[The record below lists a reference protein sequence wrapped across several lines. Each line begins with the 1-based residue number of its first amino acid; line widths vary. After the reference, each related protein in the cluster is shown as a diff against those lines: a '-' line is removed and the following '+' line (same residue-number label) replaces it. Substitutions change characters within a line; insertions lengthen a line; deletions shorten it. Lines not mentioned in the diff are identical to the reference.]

1 MDKKKFVV
9 GMIVFGSL
17 WGFSECII
25 GPAMSDGGF
34 PSGAIMGGLFAVGLM
49 VLSRSMFRQP
59 GMQLGMGL
67 IAGCMRMF
75 NPFGSC
81 IVCSAIAIAAEAALF
96 ELIWSMISKDLHES
110 KNPVMMVS
118 LGVISG
124 YGVFVGGY
132 ITTQILTPL
141 VSSSSFYLE
150 NLIAFLPQILA
161 RGTLAAVLG
170 AVAVPVALS
179 AKLPDAVKMKD
190 RLYYPTALAISVV
203 CWVSIIGNMLMLSA

>member
-25 GPAMSDGGF
+25 GPAMSDAGF

-67 IAGCMRMF
+67 IAGFLRLF

-124 YGVFVGGY
+124 YGVFIGGY
-132 ITTQILTPL
+132 IITQILTPV
-141 VSSSSFYLE
+141 VSSSTFYLE

-179 AKLPDAVKMKD
+179 ARLPDVAKIRD
-190 RLYYPTALAISVV
+190 RLYYPTALGISVIS
-203 CWVSIIGNMLMLSA
+203 WILIIGNFLISA

>member
-25 GPAMSDGGF
+25 GPAMGDAGF

-96 ELIWSMISKDLHES
+96 ELIWSAISKDLHKS

-124 YGVFVGGY
+124 YSVFVGGY
-132 ITTQILTPL
+132 IVTQILTPI
-141 VSSSSFYLE
+141 VSSSTFYLE

-161 RGTLAAVLG
+161 RGTLAAILG
-170 AVAVPVALS
+170 AIIVPVAL
-179 AKLPDAVKMKD
+179 LMRIPDISKVKD
-190 RLYYPTALAISVV
+190 RLYYPTAMGISVIS
-203 CWVSIIGNMLMLSA
+203 WVIVIGNFLLSA